1 MITRGC
7 LECLVCG
14 QKFVVRVGIGLEEI
28 CTHTFDCHN
37 CFTPITVQAKIG
49 PPPQAWLEYKEN
61 CKSAKEDALVQSV
74 VNLHPSIA
82 FPASEYHSQYAFPS
96 MQLTNLAGPYMR
108 VPAGAR
114 ARDVALHF
122 ELPHTKQLWM
132 IVESVI
138 RLHLQGDPAGV
149 LQKQIARY
157 AEKRREFSPT
167 FTCSTVFKCVASFLD
182 DVFFPAIGNLRQP
195 LRALVHQL
203 RSTQP
208 DQLKE
213 FTAYYR
219 SELERPNLEAYLA
232 VLQDYFANFDQFRQL
247 LVFARVANE
256 EVDDLIVGAKKFND
270 VKLFYGQAYETLT
283 SAYVTLACLNNIKQ
297 SRSFDSFASM
307 SLNKY
312 IKDVEKAKRS
322 NPFAAEAVLAAF
334 TQWDDSALRN
344 GSHHAA
350 IGREGELVKYR
361 SGGTGA
367 EREIAYSRYVHL
379 CNGITIALAAL
390 LLVELQEFSTLSAL

>member
-1 MITRGC
+1 MVSRGC

-14 QKFVVRVGIGLEEI
+14 QKFVVRVGIGLEET
-28 CTHTFDCHN
+28 CTHTFDCPN
-37 CFTPITVQAKIG
+37 CFTPITIDAKIG
-49 PPPQAWLEYKEN
+49 PPPQVWIEYREN
-61 CKSAKEDALVQSV
+61 CKPAKEDAQVKGV

-96 MQLTNLAGPYMR
+96 MLLTQLTGPYMR
-108 VPAGAR
+108 VPAEAR
-114 ARDVALHF
+114 ARDVAQHF
-122 ELPHTKQLWM
+122 ELPHTKQLWA
-132 IVESVI
+132 IVDSVI

-157 AEKRREFSPT
+157 VERRREFSPT

-195 LRALVHQL
+195 LRGLVHHL
-203 RSTQP
+203 RSIHP
-208 DQLKE
+208 DRLKE
-213 FTAYYR
+213 FDAYYK
-219 SELERPNLEAYLA
+219 SELEKPNLEAYIA
-232 VLQDYFANFDQFRQL
+232 VLQDYFGNFDQFRQL
-247 LVFARVANE
+247 LVFARVGNE

-297 SRSFDSFASM
+297 GRSFDSFASM
-307 SLNKY
+307 SLSKY

-322 NPFAAEAVLAAF
+322 NPFAGEAVLAAF
-334 TQWDDSALRN
+334 TKWDDSALRN

-367 EREIAYSRYVHL
+367 EREIAYSRYVHM

-390 LLVELQEFSTLSAL
+390 MLVELQEFSSLSG

>member
-1 MITRGC
+1 MVSRGC
-7 LECLVCG
+7 LECLVCS
-14 QKFVVRVGIGLEEI
+14 QKFVVRVGIGLEES
-28 CTHTFDCHN
+28 CTHTFDCPN
-37 CFTPITVQAKIG
+37 CFTPITVDARIG
-49 PPPQAWLEYKEN
+49 PPPQAWIEYREN
-61 CKSAKEDALVQSV
+61 CKPAKEDAQVKGV

-82 FPASEYHSQYAFPS
+82 FRASEYHSQYAFPS
-96 MQLTNLAGPYMR
+96 MQLTRLAGPYMR

-114 ARDVALHF
+114 SRDVAQHF
-122 ELPHTKQLWM
+122 ELPHTKQLWA
-132 IVESVI
+132 IVDSVI

-149 LQKQIARY
+149 LQKQISRY
-157 AEKRREFSPT
+157 VEKRREFSPT

-195 LRALVHQL
+195 LRDFVHQL
-203 RSTQP
+203 RSTHP
-208 DQLKE
+208 DRLKE
-213 FTAYYR
+213 FDAYYR

-232 VLQDYFANFDQFRQL
+232 VFQDYFANFDQFRQL
-247 LVFARVANE
+247 LMFARVGNE

-297 SRSFDSFASM
+297 NRSFDSFAAM

-322 NPFAAEAVLAAF
+322 NPFSAEAVLAAF

-367 EREIAYSRYVHL
+367 EREIAYSRYVHM

-390 LLVELQEFSTLSAL
+390 MLVELQEFSSLSGR

>member
-1 MITRGC
+1 MVSRGC

-14 QKFVVRVGIGLEEI
+14 QTFVVRVGIGLEET
-28 CTHTFDCHN
+28 CTHTFDCPN
-37 CFTPITVQAKIG
+37 CFTPITVDAKIG
-49 PPPQAWLEYKEN
+49 PPAQVWIDYKEN
-61 CKSAKEDALVQSV
+61 CKAAKEDAQVKGV

-82 FPASEYHSQYAFPS
+82 FRASEYHSQYAFPS
-96 MQLTNLAGPYMR
+96 MLLTHLAGPYMR

-114 ARDVALHF
+114 ARDVAQHF
-122 ELPHTKQLWM
+122 ELPHTKQLWA
-132 IVESVI
+132 IVDSVI

-149 LQKQIARY
+149 LQKQLAKY
-157 AEKRREFSPT
+157 VEKRREFSPT

-182 DVFFPAIGNLRQP
+182 DVFFPAIGNLRHP
-195 LRALVHQL
+195 LRDLVHHL
-203 RSTQP
+203 RSTHP
-208 DQLKE
+208 DRLKE
-213 FTAYYR
+213 FDAYYR
-219 SELERPNLEAYLA
+219 SELEKPNLGAYLA
-232 VLQDYFANFDQFRQL
+232 VFQDYFANFDQFRQL
-247 LVFARVANE
+247 LVFARVGNE

-297 SRSFDSFASM
+297 NRSFDSFASM

-322 NPFAAEAVLAAF
+322 NPFAAEPVLAAF
-334 TQWDDSALRN
+334 TKWDDSALRN

-367 EREIAYSRYVHL
+367 EREIAYSRYVHI

-390 LLVELQEFSTLSAL
+390 MLVELQEFSSLSGR